1 MKRIGELA
9 DFPHLLEHLMSVN
22 PVEAGQTTS
31 DSSINTGW
39 KKPQGRFDLFVQAAD
54 PRIGI
59 FAACFAANIMNN
71 FIVGNPVED
80 DSTILLEVVDMI
92 TTFPETKEEVAKLA
106 VALGESVENI
116 NSAINQLAHFDYFDS
131 GSRDDSI

>member
-9 DFPHLLEHLMSVN
+9 DFPHLLEHLMSVD
-22 PVEAGQTTS
+22 PDDLGQTPS
-31 DSSINTGW
+31 SSSINNGW
-39 KKPQGRFDLFVQAAD
+39 KKPESRFDLFVESAD

-59 FAACFAANIMNN
+59 FAACFAANILNN

-80 DSTILLEVVDMI
+80 DSHVLLEVVDMI
-92 TTFPETKEEVAKLA
+92 TTFPETKEEIAKLA

-116 NSAINQLAHFDYFDS
+116 NSAINQLAHFHYFDN
-131 GSRDDSI
+131 GNEGL

>member
-9 DFPHLLEHLMSVN
+9 DFPHLLEHLMSVD
-22 PVEAGQTTS
+22 PVTSGQTAGGS
-31 DSSINTGW
+31 NVDSSWT
-39 KKPQGRFDLFVQAAD
+39 KPEGRFDLFVDSAD

-80 DSTILLEVVDMI
+80 DSQILLEVVDLI
-92 TTFPETKEEVAKLA
+92 TTFPETKEEIAKLA

-116 NSAINQLAHFDYFDS
+116 NSAINQLAHFDYFDN
-131 GSRDDSI
+131 GTEGL

>member
-9 DFPHLLEHLMSVN
+9 DFPHLLEHLMSVD
-22 PVEAGQTTS
+22 PV
-31 DSSINTGW
+31 DSVQPTNGSGINTAC
-39 KKPQGRFDLFVQAAD
+39 KKPEGRFDLVVESAD

-71 FIVGNPVED
+71 FIAGNPVED
-80 DSTILLEVVDMI
+80 DSHILLEVVDMI
-92 TTFPETKEEVAKLA
+92 TTFPETKEEIVKLA

-116 NSAINQLAHFDYFDS
+116 NSAINQLAHFHYFDN
-131 GSRDDSI
+131 GTEGL

>member
-9 DFPHLLEHLMSVN
+9 DFPHLLEHLMS
-22 PVEAGQTTS
+22 AGQ
-31 DSSINTGW
+31 DDAVQKPNSSCINNGL
-39 KKPQGRFDLFVQAAD
+39 KKSENRFDLFVESAD

-71 FIVGNPVED
+71 FIVGNPTED
-80 DSTILLEVVDMI
+80 DSHILLEVVDMI
-92 TTFPETKEEVAKLA
+92 TTFPETKEEIAKLA

-116 NSAINQLAHFDYFDS
+116 NSAINQLGHFHYFDN
-131 GSRDDSI
+131 DSEGL